1 MFIQDSTQL
10 FLQRVE
16 SISIPLAVGQ
26 NFHSSTS
33 LPTFGII
40 RLPNFCQ
47 CDSHKISSYCIF
59 ILHFP
64 DYLWDGGF
72 SYMVIGYSCFLFWEM
87 LFHVFCPFVYWV
99 IVFFLLVCRSFYIF
113 WTLIFSQLHV
123 AYILLYGVY
132 DAWRSLRLM

>member
-16 SISIPLAVGQ
+16 SIYIPLAVCQ
-26 NFHSSTS
+26 NFHSSIS

-47 CDSHKISSYCIF
+47 CGSHKKSCIF

-64 DYLWDGGF
+64 DYLWDGA
-72 SYMVIGYSCFLFWEM
+72 SYMVIAYLCFLFREK
-87 LFHVFCPFVYWV
+87 LFRVFCPFVYWL
-99 IVFFLLVCRSFYIF
+99 IVFFLLICRSFYLF
-113 WTLIFSQLHV
+113 WTLIFSQLYV
-123 AYILLYGVY
+123 VFVY
-132 DAWRSLRLM
+132 DAWRSLD